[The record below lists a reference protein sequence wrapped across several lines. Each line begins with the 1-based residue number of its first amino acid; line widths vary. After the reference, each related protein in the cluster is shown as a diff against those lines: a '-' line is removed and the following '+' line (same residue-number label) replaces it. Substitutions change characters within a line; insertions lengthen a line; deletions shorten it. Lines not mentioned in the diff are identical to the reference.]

1 MRRPLVSCYFGLA
14 MNYTYK
20 QIWLINYP
28 VMMSILMEQ
37 LINITD
43 ALFLGHVGEVE
54 LGASALACVY
64 YMAIYI
70 LGFGFSLGLQVMIA
84 RRNGEQQYG
93 KTGRTFFQ
101 GLFFLGGLAVVLI
114 LASSLATPSLM
125 KYFIR
130 SPQIYQTVIDYLNWR
145 CIGLLF
151 SFPFLAFRS
160 FYVGI
165 TKTKVLT
172 LAALA
177 AVLINIPCNYLF
189 IFGLDLGISGAAIA
203 SSLAEAGS
211 LLIIVAYTLAKTDK
225 KKYGLRA
232 VYDGK
237 LLRDVLRLSGWSM
250 MHAFVSVV
258 PWFLFFIAIERLG
271 EVQLAV
277 SNITR
282 SVSTI
287 FFVIVNSFA
296 ATTASLVSNLIGEG
310 KGDQLFE
317 LCRKILK
324 LAYAIGLPLVV
335 LAMLFN
341 RQIMGFYTDNPLL
354 IEIAFYPFIVMLLNY
369 LFAVPGFVYSNA
381 LAGTGD
387 TRTAF
392 IFQVTTIIVYLIYL
406 YVLSYCFTTP
416 LAVYLTA
423 EYLFVALLGI
433 QSYIYMKYSCK

>member
-1 MRRPLVSCYFGLA
+1 

-84 RRNGEQQYG
+84 RKNGEQQYE

-101 GLFFLGGLAVVLI
+101 GLFFLCGLAVALI
-114 LASSLATPSLM
+114 LVSYWITPPVM
-125 KYFIR
+125 QYFIS
-130 SPQIYQTVIDYLNWR
+130 SPQIYQAVIDYLNWR
-145 CIGLLF
+145 CFGLLF

-172 LAALA
+172 LVALT
-177 AVLINIPCNYLF
+177 AVIINIPCNYLF
-189 IFGLDLGISGAAIA
+189 IFGLDLGIAGAAMA
-203 SSLAEAGS
+203 SSFAEAGS
-211 LLIIVAYTLAKTDK
+211 LLIILIYTLRVTDK
-225 KKYGLRA
+225 VKYGLQM

-237 LLRDVLRLSGWSM
+237 LLKAVLRLSGWSM
-250 MHAFVSVV
+250 MHSFVSTA

-271 EVQLAV
+271 KEQLAV

-282 SVSTI
+282 SVSTL
-287 FFVIVNSFA
+287 FFVIVNSFG

-310 KGDQLFE
+310 KGNQLFP

-324 LAYAIGLPLVV
+324 LGYAIGLPLIV
-335 LAMLFN
+335 LALLFS
-341 RQIMGFYTDNPLL
+341 RQIMGCYTDNTRL
-354 IEIAFYPFIVMLLNY
+354 IEIASTPFIVMLLNY
-369 LFAVPGFVYSNA
+369 LFAVPGFVYISA
-381 LAGTGD
+381 LTGTGD

-423 EYLFVALLGI
+423 EYLFVAMLGI
-433 QSYIYMKYSCK
+433 QSYIYLKRKQIY